1 MLLLSLI
8 LFHSIDRLFVL
19 TVTLPQPILLQTGW
33 HNPTRVSF
41 TCASKYARR
50 LCTLLAFSDCES
62 LSLILNYSVFHNVIL
77 CNLPRHS
84 FSKIQFWQDSLWWDL
99 CGTGLAVASSVPF
112 SPILAPTFCLLTHP
126 NSKHVA
132 NSNHHSSWQSF
143 GHWFHLTNCVC
154 QCVGGFGGT
163 QWTSCSSSH
172 FVKTGKMV
180 SRATFLRSLVQGC
193 RALLGHNTNRGH
205 SVKCIDFEA
214 ILEFFCRNIA

>member
-1 MLLLSLI
+1 MHKFMLIPLKI
-8 LFHSIDRLFVL
+8 
-19 TVTLPQPILLQTGW
+19 GW
-33 HNPTRVSF
+33 KF
-41 TCASKYARR
+41 
-50 LCTLLAFSDCES
+50 CT
-62 LSLILNYSVFHNVIL
+62 
-77 CNLPRHS
+77 
-84 FSKIQFWQDSLWWDL
+84 FWECCWFCQE
-99 CGTGLAVASSVPF
+99 G
-112 SPILAPTFCLLTHP
+112 PTFCLFTHP

-214 ILEFFCRNIA
+214 ILEFFLQKYCISFLYSRTRRGVRLFLFRLAPGAYLWIITTQHYSQA